1 MKTVLI
7 TGDYRLIETLLFTLL
22 LKKNFQVI
30 ITDQKKK
37 KILDNE

>member
-30 ITDQKKK
+30 ITDQKKEK
-37 KILDNE
+37 DFR